1 MILKLIA
8 LFTRNRNKIYSRAI
22 KNEITA
28 AKQGIFHIEYPSRI
42 IGSKYITIGK
52 NFISLS
58 GLRIEAHDFFNGD
71 NFQPTIQIGDNVLM
85 NFDCHIGCINKV
97 VIGNNV
103 LFASRVFITDH
114 FHGHINASEL
124 DTSPMS
130 RPLYSKGPVI
140 IEDNVWIGQGVT
152 IMPNVRIGRNCV
164 IGANSVVTKS
174 FQANSILAGNPA
186 RVIKTLE

>member
-1 MILKLIA
+1 MILKLIV
-8 LFTRNRNKIYSRAI
+8 LLRRIQNKIYSLII
-22 KNEITA
+22 KN
-28 AKQGIFHIEYPSRI
+28 GIKVKPSRFLVEYPCRI
-42 IGSKYITIGK
+42 IGSKYITVGE
-52 NFISLS
+52 NFSS
-58 GLRIEAHDFFNGD
+58 FSRLRIEAHDFFNGV

-114 FHGHINASEL
+114 FHGHINAPEL
-124 DTSPMS
+124 IATPIS

-152 IMPNVRIGRNCV
+152 IMPNITIGKNCI

-174 FQANSILAGNPA
+174 FQANSVIGGNPA
-186 RVIKTLE
+186 RLIKILE